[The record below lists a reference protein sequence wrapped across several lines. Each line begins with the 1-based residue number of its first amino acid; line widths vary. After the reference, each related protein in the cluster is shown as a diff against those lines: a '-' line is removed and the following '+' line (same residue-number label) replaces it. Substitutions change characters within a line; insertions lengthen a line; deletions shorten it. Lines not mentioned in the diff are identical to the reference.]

1 MTSLSIRLLGAFQVI
16 LDGERV
22 IGFDSDKVR
31 ALLAYLAVES
41 DLQHRREKL
50 AGLLWPDYPERSART
65 SLRSALANLRQVIGD
80 ESASPSFLNITHQT
94 IQFNPK
100 SDCWLDVTAFSS
112 LVKGKAGVMPD
123 IDQLEKAVTYYQG
136 AFLEGFSIPD
146 SPPFEEWSLL
156 TKEWLQR
163 GAITAMH
170 RLAGFYEELGELEQA
185 LHYAHKQIE
194 LEPLKE
200 EAYIQLMQVLALSG
214 RRSEALTQYD
224 TLRHVLAN
232 ELAIEPT
239 KETIALYEQIR
250 SGELGSLKLPT
261 KKIPDLP
268 TLLPAFLEGELRPK
282 TDGAPVFVAREREL
296 SKLNELL
303 GTAQSGHGRVVF
315 VTGGAGRGKTALLKE
330 FVQRSMEAYPELLVA
345 VGQCSAYSG
354 VGDPYSPFREIMAML
369 TGDVEAKWL
378 TGAVTRE
385 NACRL
390 WGTIPYAIQV
400 LMDRGSELIDIF
412 VPSDRLM
419 SRAITFARTQQRSQ
433 VNESVEW
440 LKKLESI
447 CERDKFGYQVLE
459 QAQIFQQFA
468 AVLNSLSV
476 TKPLLIILDDLQWA
490 DAASISLL
498 FHLGRTIDGSRIMIA
513 GAYRPD
519 EVSLGRD
526 GKRHPLEH
534 VLSEFK
540 RRYGDVWVDL
550 AEVEKDENREFVDAY
565 LDITKNRLGEHFRQ
579 ALFHRTEGHPL
590 FTIELLQ
597 AMQEQGSVFQDENGW
612 WVERPRLDWA
622 TLPVRIEG
630 VIEERI
636 ERLNLELRE
645 ILRIASVE
653 GETFTVQVV
662 ANILEVSVRELL
674 WKLTQ
679 ELGKR
684 HRLVRELGEIKIGQ
698 QYFSRFQFSHTMFQ
712 QYLYDNLSTSEK
724 RLLHGAVATN
734 LEGLYKGHTDD
745 IAVQLARHFTNA
757 RQVDQA
763 THYLLRAGD
772 QARRFYAHQEAI
784 KYYQRALAFLMER
797 GEYELAART
806 LMKLGLTY
814 HNAFD
819 FQEARQAYQEGF
831 VFWQRMA
838 EEKRRD
844 PDFPSN
850 APHPLRVM
858 ALEPSTLGLGLAMDF
873 PSHILLDQLF
883 SGLVEVSPE
892 MELVPDVA
900 RSWDVLDGGRKYV
913 FHLRSDVYWSD
924 GVQLTAHDFEYSWK
938 RTLEPTG
945 DQRWFVYLLDIKNA
959 MAYHQGEITDSN
971 LVGVRALDDFTLA
984 VELEGPTSYLP
995 YLLAFVAGY
1004 PMPRHVV
1011 EAHGDAW
1018 AEMEHVVT
1026 NGPFRLVSWE
1036 RGESLVL
1043 ERNPT
1048 YHGLFTGNVQGVVC
1062 AFLSG
1067 QSTKFLQSYQED
1079 KLDICIGLPFAE
1091 LASARQRFA
1100 GDYVSGP
1107 WMSTNFLGFD
1117 VSRPPFNDRRVR
1129 RAFALGTDRET
1140 LADVILRGYAFPATG
1155 GFVPPEIPGHSPD
1168 ISLPYDPETARRV
1181 LADAGYPG
1189 GRGFPVIECLTRD
1202 DPGHDFAGDFLQAQW
1217 LETLGIKIN
1226 WQQIKWANFYDLM
1239 IEEAPHLW
1247 MVSWYGD
1254 YPDPDNILRIP
1265 WWLSFGGWENHT
1277 YIKLVEGAR
1286 RVMDQEERMRMYR
1299 EADKILVEEAVLL
1312 PLWYGRFHM
1321 LVKPWVKKLFTSPL
1335 KWWSWKDIIIED
1347 HSLN

>member
-1 MTSLSIRLLGAFQVI
+1 MTNLSIHLLGAFQVT

-31 ALLAYLAVES
+31 ALLAYLAVEG
-41 DLQHRREKL
+41 DRQHRREKL

-80 ESASPSFLNITHQT
+80 EGASPSFLNITHQT
-94 IQFNPK
+94 IQFNPN
-100 SDCWLDVTAFSS
+100 SDYWLDVTAFTA
-112 LVKGKAGVMPD
+112 LVEGKAGKLPD
-123 IDQLEKAVTYYQG
+123 IDQLEEAVTYYQG

-146 SPPFEEWSLL
+146 SPPFEEWALL

-163 GAITAMH
+163 EAFTALY
-170 RLAGFYEELGELEQA
+170 RLAEYYEELGELEQA
-185 LHYAHKQIE
+185 LHYAQKQIE

-200 EAYIQLMQVLALSG
+200 EAYVQLMRVLALSG
-214 RRSEALTQYD
+214 RRSEALAQYE
-224 TLRHVLAN
+224 TLHHVLVK

-239 KETIALYEQIR
+239 KEIIALYEQIR
-250 SGELGSLKLPT
+250 SGEFGGIKHPT
-261 KKIPDLP
+261 KKIPAVP
-268 TLLPAFLEGELRPK
+268 TLPPAFLEGELQPK
-282 TDGAPVFVAREREL
+282 TNGKPVFVAREREL
-296 SKLNELL
+296 SKLDELL
-303 GTAQSGHGRVVF
+303 GVALSGRGRVVF

-330 FVQRSMEAYPELLVA
+330 FVQRSMNAYPELLVA

-354 VGDPYSPFREIMAML
+354 VGDPYSPFREIMGML
-369 TGDVEAKWL
+369 TGDVETKWL
-378 TGAVTRE
+378 TGAITRE

-390 WGTIPYAIQV
+390 WDTIPYAIQA
-400 LMDRGSELIDIF
+400 LMDQGSELIDIF
-412 VPSDRLM
+412 VPSNRLL
-419 SRAITFARTQQRSQ
+419 SRAITYARTQQRSQ
-433 VNESVEW
+433 LNESIEW

-468 AVLNSLSV
+468 AVLNSLSIN
-476 TKPLLIILDDLQWA
+476 KPLLILLDDLQWA

-498 FHLGRTIDGSRIMIA
+498 FHLGRSIEGSRIMIA

-534 VLSEFK
+534 VISEFK
-540 RRYGDVWVDL
+540 RRYGNIWVDL
-550 AEVEKDENREFVDAY
+550 AEVEKDENRKFVNDY
-565 LDITKNRLGEHFRQ
+565 LDITKNRLGENFRQ
-579 ALFHRTEGHPL
+579 ALFQRTEGHPL

-597 AMQEQGSVFQDENGW
+597 AMQEQGSVVQDENGW
-612 WVERPRLDWA
+612 WIERPTLDWA
-622 TLPVRIEG
+622 TLPVRVEG

-636 ERLNLELRE
+636 ERLNLDLRE

-662 ANILEVSVRELL
+662 ANILKISVRELL
-674 WKLTQ
+674 WILSQ
-679 ELGKR
+679 ELEKR
-684 HRLVRELGEIKIGQ
+684 HRLVRETGEIEIGQ
-698 QYFSRFQFSHTMFQ
+698 QYFSSFQFSHTMFQ

-724 RLLHGAVATN
+724 RLLHGAIATN
-734 LEGLYKGHTDD
+734 LEDLYQGRTDEV
-745 IAVQLARHFTNA
+745 AVHLARHFTKA

-763 THYLLRAGD
+763 IHYLLRAGD

-784 KYYQRALAFLMER
+784 EYYQRALSFLMER
-797 GEYELAART
+797 GEHELAART

-838 EEKRRD
+838 EEKHSVL
-844 PDFPSN
+844 DFPPS
-850 APHPLRVM
+850 APHSLRVTGV
-858 ALEPSTLGLGLAMDF
+858 EPKTLGLGQFMDF
-873 PSHILLDQLF
+873 PSRILLDQIF
-883 SGLVEVSPE
+883 SGLVEVSSE
-892 MELVPDVA
+892 MEVVPDVA
-900 RSWDVLDGGRKYV
+900 RSWEVLDGGRKYV

-924 GVQLTAHDFEYSWK
+924 GMQVTAGDFEYSWK
-938 RTLEPTG
+938 RLLDPAGT
-945 DQRWFVYLLDIKNA
+945 QRWQVYLFDIKNA
-959 MAYHQGEITDSN
+959 MAYYQGEITDAN
-971 LVGVRALDDFTLA
+971 LVGVRALDDFTLS

-1011 EAHGDAW
+1011 QAHGDTW
-1018 AEMEHVVT
+1018 AEMDNIVT

-1036 RGESLVL
+1036 RGERLVL

-1048 YHGLFTGNVQGVVC
+1048 YHGHLTGNVEQVEC
-1062 AFLSG
+1062 MFLSG
-1067 QSTKFLQSYQED
+1067 QTMRFLQSYKD
-1079 KLDICIGLPFAE
+1079 NNLDIYDWLPIAEFA
-1091 LASARQRFA
+1091 SSRQLFA
-1100 GDYVSGP
+1100 GDYVSGSC
-1107 WMSTNFLGFD
+1107 MSTDFFGFD
-1117 VSRPPFNDRRVR
+1117 VSRPPFSDERVR
-1129 RAFALGTDRET
+1129 CALALATDRET

-1168 ISLPYDPETARRV
+1168 IGLPYDPEAARRV
-1181 LADAGYPG
+1181 LAEAGYPC
-1189 GRGFPVIECLTRD
+1189 GRDFPIIECLIRD
-1202 DPGHDFAGDFLQAQW
+1202 DPGHDLACEYLQAKW
-1217 LETLGIKIN
+1217 LEILGIEIN
-1226 WQQIKWANFYDLM
+1226 WKQIKWGSFYDLLSK
-1239 IEEAPHLW
+1239 EAPHMW
-1247 MVSWYGD
+1247 MVSWFAD
-1254 YPDPDNILRIP
+1254 YPDPDNILRVP

-1277 YIKLVEGAR
+1277 YTRLVERAR
-1286 RVMDQEERMRMYR
+1286 RVMDQAERMRMYR
-1299 EADKILVEEAVLL
+1299 EADKILIEEAALL

-1347 HSLN
+1347 HSLI